1 MTRIDVYRSLALRA
15 RVRRRDTL
23 AGIVSA
29 AQPDGGTRVLED
41 FLRLAQQR
49 GEASVAT
56 ARMLACLV
64 FLAMH
69 LPARVHLLAV
79 GDAKSWILI
88 VSLLVGIG
96 FSVLGLLWSRAGTVS
111 QLRLDISVSI
121 DAMVVYVTLGAA
133 VMWPHVQYAGIIR
146 EPELAAVYLATIG
159 AGTRLSRRGV
169 LLGGALHGLGLA
181 GLMFFDRK
189 NAALVTYSS
198 TEMVFAA
205 ALFAVAALM
214 GHSVASRTR
223 ALVLQGASAAVLA
236 ERARQRLGVY
246 VSEAVASTAMN
257 SRELALG
264 GSNKRAAVLFSDLRG
279 FTRYAEGLTPER
291 LVEELNAY
299 LHDMVAEIRAEGGV
313 VDKYIGDAIMAV
325 FGVPTE
331 HPEDAARAIRAA
343 ERMRGALTRHNVARA
358 GRGLPPLAHGVGVHY
373 GPMVAG
379 NIGTAERMQYTVIGD
394 AVNLASRLETATKD
408 VTVETLISDAAVQ
421 AALASG
427 VTLPVL
433 KVHGPIHVRGHEAPI
448 VVYTIAG

>member
-1 MTRIDVYRSLALRA
+1 
-15 RVRRRDTL
+15 
-23 AGIVSA
+23 
-29 AQPDGGTRVLED
+29 VLED
-41 FLRLAQQR
+41 FLRTAQQR

-56 ARMLACLV
+56 ARMVACLV
-64 FLAMH
+64 FLAVH
-69 LPARVHLLAV
+69 LPARVSLLAV
-79 GDAKSWILI
+79 GDPKSWILI
-88 VSLLVGIG
+88 VFLLVGIG

-111 QLRLDISVSI
+111 QLRLDISVAV

-133 VMWPHVQYAGIIR
+133 VAWPHAHYVGVVR

-169 LLGGALHGLGLA
+169 LLGAALHGLGLA
-181 GLMFFDRK
+181 GLLFFDRK
-189 NAALVTYSS
+189 NADILIYEP
-198 TEMVFAA
+198 TEVVFVV
-205 ALFAVAALM
+205 ALFTVAALM
-214 GHSVASRTR
+214 AHGVANRTR
-223 ALVLQGASAAVLA
+223 ALVMQGASAAVLA

-325 FGVPTE
+325 FGVPSE

-343 ERMRGALTRHNVARA
+343 ERMGVALVRHNNDRKARH
-358 GRGLPPLAHGVGVHY
+358 LPPLAHGVGVHY
-373 GPMVAG
+373 GMMVAG
-379 NIGTAERMQYTVIGD
+379 NIGTTERMQYTVIGD
-394 AVNLASRLETATKD
+394 AVNLASRLETATKE
-408 VTVETLISDAAVQ
+408 VEVELLISDAAVQ
-421 AALASG
+421 AALSCG
-427 VTLPVL
+427 VELPAL
-433 KVHGPIHVRGHEAPI
+433 KMYGPIHVRGHEAAI
-448 VVYTIAG
+448 VVHTIAR

>member
-1 MTRIDVYRSLALRA
+1 VTVPQP
-15 RVRRRDTL
+15 
-23 AGIVSA
+23 AG
-29 AQPDGGTRVLED
+29 GNRVLED

-56 ARMLACLV
+56 ARMVACLA
-64 FLAMH
+64 FLVMH
-69 LPARVHLLAV
+69 LPARLHLLAA
-79 GDAKSWILI
+79 GEAKSWILI
-88 VSLLVGIG
+88 VSLVVGIG

-111 QLRLDISVSI
+111 QLRLDVSI
-121 DAMVVYVTLGAA
+121 AVDAMVVYVTLGAA
-133 VMWPHVQYAGIIR
+133 VVWPHVQYAGVIR

-169 LLGGALHGLGLA
+169 LLGAALHGLGLA
-181 GLMFFDRK
+181 GLLFLDRN
-189 NAALVTYSS
+189 NAAIVTYST
-198 TEMVFAA
+198 TEMVIVIAV
-205 ALFAVAALM
+205 FAVAALM

-223 ALVLQGASAAVLA
+223 ELVIQGASAAVLA

-257 SRELALG
+257 SRELSLG

-279 FTRYAEGLTPER
+279 FTRYAERLPPER

-325 FGVPTE
+325 FGVPSE
-331 HPEDAARAIRAA
+331 HPDDAARAIRAA
-343 ERMRGALTRHNVARA
+343 DRMRGALVRHNADRKA
-358 GRGLPPLAHGVGVHY
+358 RGLPPLAHGVGVHY
-373 GPMVAG
+373 GSMVAG

-408 VTVETLISDAAVQ
+408 VAVELLISDATVQ

-427 VTLPVL
+427 VTLPLL
-433 KVHGPIHVRGHEAPI
+433 KVHGPIHVRGHEAP
-448 VVYTIAG
+448 VVVHTSAG